1 MIIMRKRN
9 VKIKQIVKKAN
20 VQGSIA
26 HIRRSMPHIQRWV
39 ADNWRWVAGDW
50 PSVAGD
56 WSSVADI
63 WDPGYLSSS
72 SEHTW
77 IYVKIAIA
85 IVNQATSQVIS
96 QNLQHTAITTYQ
108 HHHFRIA

>member
-9 VKIKQIVKKAN
+9 VNIKQIAEEAN
-20 VQGSIA
+20 VI
-26 HIRRSMPHIQRWV
+26 HRS
-39 ADNWRWVAGDW
+39 VAGGRPSVAGNWSSVAGGW
-50 PSVAGD
+50 PSVAD
-56 WSSVADI
+56 NWSSVADI
-63 WDPGYLSSS
+63 WDLLYSSS
-72 SEHTW
+72 LEHTW

-108 HHHFRIA
+108 HHHFQIA